1 MQWTWHKPA
10 RERLEAVFS
19 SLHFSRCLMILNL
32 PTSEPPIN
40 VDGSVL
46 SDQKALPAGFI
57 NSTERW
63 YGTPYLAN
71 GISVEQLKS
80 LDNAAVDMDGIW
92 KLPGSNRFIPDDI
105 ALVPGNT
112 NLKPSLVHS
121 AETSGANPSRSQVWH
136 ALDNSFDS
144 PKQVYFLKFCYPT
157 AHLWLLLVFF
167 HHNSFCNLFAVHT
180 LGNVLPLSTC
190 SFCSCP
196 SYCCR
201 PVEIHYE
208 QFATSGIICI

>member
-1 MQWTWHKPA
+1 
-10 RERLEAVFS
+10 
-19 SLHFSRCLMILNL
+19 MILNL

-105 ALVPGNT
+105 ALVSGNT

-157 AHLWLLLVFF
+157 AHLWLLLVFSITIHSVISSQYTHLETF
-167 HHNSFCNLFAVHT
+167 
-180 LGNVLPLSTC
+180 
-190 SFCSCP
+190 CP
-196 SYCCR
+196 S
-201 PVEIHYE
+201 PPAASALAQVTAAVLSKLITNNLLP
-208 QFATSGIICI
+208 QVL